1 MLVAHEHVGLGGEQ
15 QVEGEVRVGKG
26 VPDDAL
32 VERGEVQHAQ
42 IAAEVAHVLDD
53 LGGAGLAQAEVVT
66 GALVFLGQF
75 QERLHDE
82 RVVLGGDGELLR
94 RLAAAAGV
102 ALLHEISLL
111 HHLARVTQ

>member
-1 MLVAHEHVGLGGEQ
+1 MLVADEHVGLGGEQ

-66 GALVFLGQF
+66 GALVFLG
-75 QERLHDE
+75 
-82 RVVLGGDGELLR
+82 
-94 RLAAAAGV
+94 
-102 ALLHEISLL
+102 
-111 HHLARVTQ
+111 